1 LAKHLHIEV
10 VDRFRRDPLTTQKWQ
25 LLRVKNPVKDMANN
39 VVRDLIVAMVI
50 VVAIEA
56 ACGLLETLAEL
67 ILTPSLEL

>member
-1 LAKHLHIEV
+1 
-10 VDRFRRDPLTTQKWQ
+10 
-25 LLRVKNPVKDMANN
+25 MANN
-39 VVRDLIVAMVI
+39 VVTDLIVAMVM